1 MSKLKYSVEDSPD
14 ARTFPKKPPQIPED
28 GAESSPILLKASQKL
43 RLSNI
48 LLSPNKLPEPQQN
61 VHNPLP
67 IRIQYKPLQNPPAK
81 ISYQRVSFDYNSDIE
96 KIRDFNGFDWN
107 MFKTSDFLSFLHF
120 SKQTPRDYLKF
131 AKNNHKDPNFLQN
144 IGNNSDK
151 LLEIAYFDSDSGPIS
166 HLIFTGDRKLIIS
179 VSAQDFLIKVW
190 DSNEF
195 RLRGTLEGFE
205 DAITCVYACFR
216 SDTLL
221 TCSLDCKIIVWDLDK
236 MEETR
241 RIENVHHEEITKIEM
256 NNEENRLFTA
266 SKDGFLKILDWKTL
280 KVLRV
285 FEALNKKSILDFCFS
300 GDERFL
306 IFCGQERKIHVFDKS
321 KDPLYIPAFSL
332 LSSNFQGFSQVSFFD
347 LDNRK
352 KILSLAE
359 DGSIILWDFDLG
371 IQEKTL
377 VAHVHQIYK
386 FRVLPE
392 TNQIISI
399 NRQNTIQLW
408 NIRNGKELI
417 RKKAQGTITDFA
429 LFRKRQENNSIYK
442 FQMVTS
448 SAESQITI
456 WGVAEINNFNKIHQY
471 HAPISHCLSTLDN
484 KYVIFSSQNTI
495 NILDLSTNRI
505 EKQLFSHT
513 GPITSLLLSPDSK
526 SLISGSG
533 SNDFSIKIWDLDAG
547 LGEETL
553 KKHQSEVIFIGLSPD
568 FSHLI
573 SGATDQ
579 TLVLWDFKKKKEKSE
594 LKNIGLMKKVAFS
607 SSSEFFTGG
616 KEGTIKHWKIDP
628 LEEIRAF
635 SAHSGEITGMEHVK
649 SSNELLSGS
658 VDGTI
663 KIWSSS
669 KGGEVLLERIIENN
683 EDILSFI
690 ITFDEKNVVLI
701 DDSRKAKS
709 YCLETTFLEETFDFS
724 VKTEE
729 KIGVLNAFMDG
740 RKIVLG
746 GEGGGLYLW
755 EYRDPKYSEGFLLN
769 ELLENINN
777 NEELWGLCEK
787 FMWKSTFAS
796 YIYPCKASF
805 LHYLA
810 YNGEPEKIRRIFE
823 VLAENKDLELVF
835 QKDLFGNTVFD
846 ILFDQRDITTVFYLL
861 NLASEYIPKLHHFAN
876 ITEVIRKVARL
887 KFRNLPKLL
896 DSRLLTIEKNDKKR
910 LKNRVRLFFP
920 SAFFIGKKV
929 NFLESSA
936 VLQPEELLAKRL
948 LIAPSEGEPVYSAK
962 IQILDIPDVLKEDGK
977 NNIFEGLAQN
987 QGILESEAMKLLV
1000 GHKWEKYAEG
1010 RYHSRI
1016 VYYFFILLMLVV
1028 YSVWLLP
1035 LRVRFIS
1042 DFSRV
1047 TRYGLVNLIFLCF
1060 LSFFIL
1066 IYLVSEAWKFVRL
1079 GPKSY
1084 FRYIKNWYFL
1094 LSLSLFT
1101 VTLIFDW
1108 CGLYNI
1114 YFDEDLIR
1122 NLHAF
1127 NLYFFTLGFLFFLKP
1142 FQSFSFGRLFFKVL
1156 NNIKVFIL
1164 LLVLFIYNFGFIIWI
1179 LDESWSFA
1187 YNSSDENTI
1196 TYWKEPFETFN
1207 LVYRIMI
1214 RDFDSFDHEPKPL
1227 YMIVLWVFFLITTFL
1242 LIVVMVNIF
1251 IAVVFEMEQELRRNK
1266 EGALLKER
1274 CEIVLETDKLCLKQ
1288 KFNKY
1293 FFVSEIY
1300 EGETAKKRTR
1310 EIKNDDASNQD
1321 LLKFEEK
1328 IMERLGQIEKK
1339 IAFKY

>member
-1 MSKLKYSVEDSPD
+1 MSKLKYSLENSPD
-14 ARTFPKKPPQIPED
+14 PRAFPKKPPHIPED
-28 GAESSPILLKASQKL
+28 GAESSPILLRNSQNL

-48 LLSPNKLPEPQQN
+48 QLSPNHLPEPQQIA
-61 VHNPLP
+61 HNPLP
-67 IRIQYKPLQNPPAK
+67 IRIQYKPLQNPHSK
-81 ISYQRVSFDYNSDIE
+81 MTYQRVNFDYNSEME

-107 MFKTSDFLSFLHF
+107 MFKTTDFLSFMHF
-120 SKQTPRDYLKF
+120 SKQTPRDYLRF
-131 AKNNHKDPNFLQN
+131 AKNNHKDPSFLQN
-144 IGNNSDK
+144 QGNNSDK
-151 LLEIAYFDSDSGPIS
+151 LLEIAYFDSDSGRIS
-166 HLIFTGDRKLIIS
+166 HLIFNGDRKLIIS
-179 VSAQDFLIKVW
+179 VSAQDFVIKVW

-205 DAITCVYACFR
+205 DTITCLYACFR
-216 SDTLL
+216 SNFLL
-221 TCSLDCKIIVWDLDK
+221 TCSLDCKIIAWDLDK
-236 MEETR
+236 MEENR
-241 RIENVHHEEITKIEM
+241 RIQNVHNEEITKIEM
-256 NNEENRLFTA
+256 NNEENWLFTA

-280 KVLRV
+280 EVKRV
-285 FEALNKKSILDFCFS
+285 FAAKNKKSILDFCFS

-306 IFCGQERKIHVFDKS
+306 IFCGQERKINVFDKS
-321 KDPLYIPAFSL
+321 KDPLYVPAFSL
-332 LSSNFQGFSQVSFFD
+332 LSSNFQGFSQVNFFY

-352 KILSLAE
+352 KLLSLAE
-359 DGSIILWDFDLG
+359 DGSIIMWDFDLG
-371 IQEKTL
+371 MQEKCL
-377 VAHVHQIYK
+377 VAHVHQISK
-386 FRVLPE
+386 FMVLPE

-399 NRQNTIQLW
+399 NRQNAIQIW

-417 RKKAQGTITDFA
+417 RKKAQNTITDFA
-429 LFRKRQENNSIYK
+429 LFRKHENNNIYK

-448 SAESQITI
+448 SAESQINI
-456 WGVAEINNFNKIHQY
+456 WGVADIVNFNKIHQF
-471 HAPISHCLSTLDN
+471 HAPISHCVSTLDN

-505 EKQLFSHT
+505 EKQLFTHT
-513 GPITSLLLSPDSK
+513 GPITSLLLSLDSK
-526 SLISGSG
+526 TLISGSG
-533 SNDFSIKIWDLDAG
+533 SNDFSIKIWDLDLG

-553 KKHQSEVIFIGLSPD
+553 KKHQSEVIFLGLSPD
-568 FSHLI
+568 FSYLI
-573 SGATDQ
+573 SGSTDQ
-579 TLVLWDFKKKKEKSE
+579 TLVLWDFKKKKEKTE
-594 LKNIGLMKKVAFS
+594 LKNIGLMKKVVFS
-607 SSSEFFTGG
+607 SNSEFFTGG

-649 SSNELLSGS
+649 CTNELVSGS

-663 KIWSSS
+663 KIWSFS
-669 KGGEVLLERIIENN
+669 KGREVLLERIIDNNN
-683 EDILSFI
+683 EISCFI
-690 ITFDEKNVVLI
+690 ITNDEKNVVLI
-701 DDSRKAKS
+701 DDSRKIKS

-740 RKIVLG
+740 RKIVMSGDMG
-746 GEGGGLYLW
+746 GVYLW
-755 EYRDPKYSEGFLLN
+755 EYRDPKFGEGFLLN
-769 ELLENINN
+769 ELLENIND
-777 NEELWGLCEK
+777 NEELWSLCEK
-787 FMWKSTFAS
+787 FMWKSTFSS
-796 YIYPCKASF
+796 YIYPIKASF

-823 VLAENKDLELVF
+823 VLAENKELELVF

-861 NLASEYIPKLHHFAN
+861 NLASEFIPKLHYFAN
-876 ITEVIRKVARL
+876 ITEVIKKIARL
-887 KFRNLPKLL
+887 KYQNLPKLL
-896 DSRLLTIEKNDKKR
+896 DSRFLTIEKINKKGR
-910 LKNRVRLFFP
+910 KNSCLFFP
-920 SAFFIGKKV
+920 TAFFIGKKV
-929 NFLESSA
+929 NFQESSA
-936 VLQPEELLAKRL
+936 VLQPEELIAKKL
-948 LIAPSEGEPVYSAK
+948 LIAPKEGESVYSAK
-962 IQILDIPDVLKEDGK
+962 IQILDIPDILKEDGK
-977 NNIFEGLAQN
+977 NNIFEGLAEN
-987 QGILESEAMKLLV
+987 EGILQSETMKLLV
-1000 GHKWEKYAEG
+1000 GHKWENLAEG
-1010 RYHSRI
+1010 MYHFRI
-1016 VYYFFILLMLVV
+1016 FYYFFILLMLVV

-1066 IYLVSEAWKFVRL
+1066 IYLVAEFWKFIRL
-1079 GPKSY
+1079 GPKLY
-1084 FRYIKNWYFL
+1084 FSYIKNGYFL

-1127 NLYFFTLGFLFFLKP
+1127 NLYFFALGFLFFLKP
-1142 FQSFSFGRLFFKVL
+1142 FQSFSFGRLLFNVL

-1164 LLVLFIYNFGFIIWI
+1164 LLVLLIYNFGFIIWI

-1214 RDFDSFDHEPKPL
+1214 RDFDSFDREPKPL

-1242 LIVVMVNIF
+1242 LIIVMVNIF
-1251 IAVVFEMEQELRRNK
+1251 IAVVFEMELELRRNK
-1266 EGALLKER
+1266 EGSLLKER

-1300 EGETAKKRTR
+1300 EGENKKKDLR
-1310 EIKNDDASNQD
+1310 EIKAKDEASNQD
-1321 LLKFEEK
+1321 LRKFEEK
-1328 IMERLGQIEKK
+1328 IMEKLGEIERKM
-1339 IAFKY
+1339 AF